1 MFTAKITRKVKNIII
16 SRTDKI
22 GDLVLSVPAI
32 STVKKMYPEAKLYV
46 LVRKYNMEVVKGFTF
61 IDGVLAIDDY
71 SKKELYKKI
80 KQIKADIFIALFSDN
95 TVLKLAWKSGAKYRV
110 GPLSKPLSFFVYNY
124 GIKQKR
130 SESIKNEAEYNLDL
144 VKHLD
149 EELFNKQ
156 KITIDKLQYG
166 RTNHNKALSFLN
178 EHNIYN
184 YVLIHP
190 FSGGSTKNFT
200 VDEYIKVIKGLNY
213 ANPNLQIVITSS
225 MDDKAEAERIAKECC
240 NVFVYSASSILEI
253 AAVIDKC
260 KVYVGAGTGPSHI
273 AGNLCKMA
281 VCIYPKYKVL
291 SPSRWGLYGN
301 DERTTYII
309 PDKEKAEKDYKD
321 RTFDNIDD
329 NIINET
335 VNAVLDK
342 LNG

>member
-1 MFTAKITRKVKNIII
+1 MFRSKVVNEPKSIII

-32 STVKKMYPEAKLYV
+32 STVKKMYPNAKLYV

-71 SKKELYKKI
+71 PKNELYKKL
-80 KQIKADIFIALFSDN
+80 KQIKADIFIALYSDN
-95 TVLKLAWKSGAKYRV
+95 QVLKLAWKSGAKYRV
-110 GPLSKPLSFFVYNY
+110 GPLSKPLSFLVYNY

-166 RTNHNKALSFLN
+166 RTNHNKALDFLN
-178 EHNIYN
+178 ENHIYN
-184 YVLIHP
+184 YILIHP

-200 VDEYIKVIKGLNY
+200 VDEYIKVIKGINRE
-213 ANPNLQIVITSS
+213 NKNLQIVVTSS
-225 MDDKAEAERIAKECC
+225 MDDKAQAERIAKECS
-240 NVFVYSASSILEI
+240 NVYVFATSSILEL

-291 SPSRWGLYGN
+291 SPTRWGLYGN

-309 PDKEKAEKDYKD
+309 PDKEREEKDYKD
-321 RTFDNIDD
+321 RTFDNITDD
-329 NIINET
+329 IINET
-335 VNAVLDK
+335 VKAVMDK